1 MKIFLLVQFAK
12 DISKI
17 DLIGI
22 IFGHIIFGIAMT
34 QLLDWSWLK
43 NLMNEKD
50 KEKMLN
56 GYNWKDLLVDVSIIS
71 VVLGIL
77 FLIISAFIW
86 NNIH

>member
-1 MKIFLLVQFAK
+1 MEIFLIIEFAK

-22 IFGHIIFGIAMT
+22 IFGHIIFGIALT

-43 NLMNEKD
+43 NLMTEED
-50 KEKMLN
+50 KEKMLK
-56 GYNWKDLLVDVSIIS
+56 GYNWKDLIVDVSIIS

-77 FLIISAFIW
+77 FLILSTFI
-86 NNIH
+86 

>member
-1 MKIFLLVQFAK
+1 MEIFLIVQFAK

-22 IFGHIIFGIAMT
+22 IFGHIIFGVALT

-43 NLMNEKD
+43 NLMPEED

-56 GYNWKDLLVDVSIIS
+56 GYNWKDLLVDIAIIS

-77 FLIISAFIW
+77 FLIISIFI
-86 NNIH
+86 

>member
-1 MKIFLLVQFAK
+1 MEIFLLVEFAK

-22 IFGHIIFGIAMT
+22 IFGHVIFGIALT

-43 NLMNEKD
+43 NLMNEED
-50 KEKMLN
+50 KEKMLKS
-56 GYNWKDLLVDVSIIS
+56 YNWKDLLVDFAILS

-77 FLIISAFIW
+77 FLIISAFI
-86 NNIH
+86 